1 MNRERLLTVAV
12 IFLLILNVAMVAFL
26 FIRKP
31 LPPPRPE
38 LFKIIVSELQ
48 FNESQKDTYF
58 HLRDEHRHK
67 MEELDGRFRE
77 IFNVYLDQLKS
88 NPEAGLRDSLE
99 NQMALIEKSKASIT
113 LEHFQKVKEICHEDQ
128 KKKFNELIP
137 EITRFINRPREQ
149 RPPR

>member
-1 MNRERLLTVAV
+1 MDRERLLTVAV
-12 IFLLILNVAMVAFL
+12 VFLLILNVAMVAFL

-38 LFKIIVSELQ
+38 LFKIIVRELQ
-48 FNESQKDTYF
+48 FSESQKEIYLG
-58 HLRDEHRHK
+58 LRDEHHHQ

-88 NPEAGLRDSLE
+88 HPEGSLRDSLE
-99 NQMALIEKSKASIT
+99 NQMGLIEKSKASIT
-113 LEHFQKVKEICHEDQ
+113 LEHFQKVKEICNEDQ

-137 EITRFINRPREQ
+137 EISRFINRPREQ